1 MRNKSDSKAG
11 KKKQPI
17 RPRVP
22 APERV
27 DALETE
33 ATAAVQRATAGDR
46 QALSPNDVLSLQQT
60 VGNRTVQRVLDD
72 GVRVLTWDA
81 GRLRQTGLAAARPRV
96 QRAVDHTTGKEVDT
110 YVKAH
115 DFIKDYVKTKVE
127 GGTKAEGVVHIHTAA
142 KFKEEWKKYA
152 MARKNPSTGAR
163 FTEDEANAWEPKV
176 NAFQGD
182 GEIHI
187 HEDRGEAGTAI
198 HESMHLFADE
208 SFLSK
213 LGFNANEGATEF
225 FTRMIC
231 EAQKITRGSFYKK
244 QRKAVDKLV
253 AATSKTSL
261 ADAYFKGSIDG
272 LKTAVDG
279 AKEEGTF
286 DKWKGYMKRGKY
298 IEANNLM

>member
-1 MRNKSDSKAG
+1 VKKKPAAQTKVPTPERAETLQPEASAAAQQVAAG
-11 KKKQPI
+11 KHS
-17 RPRVP
+17 
-22 APERV
+22 
-27 DALETE
+27 
-33 ATAAVQRATAGDR
+33 
-46 QALSPNDVLSLQQT
+46 LSPDDVLSLQQT
-60 VGNRTVQRVLDD
+60 IGNRTVQRVLDQD
-72 GVRVLTWDA
+72 LFVPTRDA
-81 GRLRQTGLAAARPRV
+81 RRIRQARPGATGPGV

-110 YVKAH
+110 YVKSH
-115 DFIKDYVKTKVE
+115 DVIKDYVKEKIE

-152 MARKNPSTGAR
+152 MARKNPSTGAK

-198 HESMHLFADE
+198 HESMHLFADD

-213 LGFNANEGATEF
+213 LGFNVNEGATEF

-231 EAQKITRGSFYKK
+231 KAQKIKRGSFYKK
-244 QRKAVDKLV
+244 QRKAVDRLV
-253 AATSKTSL
+253 AVTSKTSL
-261 ADAYFKGSIDG
+261 ADAYFKGNVDG

-286 DKWKGYMKRGKY
+286 DKWKGFMKRGY
-298 IEANNLM
+298 IIEASDLM